1 MSGLPR
7 SAINTLPPNSN
18 QLLTITIISVRQAC
32 PQGITRTKLGGI
44 VMPIR
49 LAIVESQTLVRYGL
63 RELLAQHPD
72 IEIGAECASMAEAPR
87 NLGSPPP
94 AVLTL
99 PAPLPPPD
107 PPR

>member
-32 PQGITRTKLGGI
+32 PQGITRTKFGGI
-44 VMPIR
+44 GMPIR

-63 RELLAQHPD
+63 RALLAKHPD
-72 IEIGAECASMAEAPR
+72 IEIVAECASMAEAARP
-87 NLGSPPP
+87 LGCARPGARTPT
-94 AVLTL
+94 VVL
-99 PAPLPPPD
+99 PA
-107 PPR
+107 